1 MLIIYSDQEIEALV
15 QERKPLPKDWRNQL
29 LSPNKKKR
37 ELFVIGD
44 KGNKF
49 RIIIR
54 QNDFRPSDFSVI
66 LAVLIRSPNRNFRL
80 RRYNGW
86 TSRHRNRLER
96 EIINGFHIHFAT
108 ERYQRRGLK
117 EDTYAQ
123 QTERYSDCEGA
134 LRCLIVDAN
143 FQESPQ

>member
-1 MLIIYSDQEIEALV
+1 MSIIYSDQEIEALV
-15 QERKPLPKDWRNQL
+15 QEHKPLPKDWRNRL
-29 LSPNKKKR
+29 LSPNNKKR
-37 ELFVIGD
+37 ELLVIGD
-44 KGNKF
+44 MGNKF

-66 LAVLIRSPNRNFRL
+66 LAVLVHSPSRNFRL

-108 ERYQRRGLK
+108 ERYQRKGLK
-117 EDTYAQ
+117 EDAYAQ
-123 QTERYSDCEGA
+123 RTERYRDCEGA

-143 FQESPQ
+143 FQEPLQ

>member
-1 MLIIYSDQEIEALV
+1 MSIIYSDQEIEALV
-15 QERKPLPKDWRNQL
+15 QEHKPLPKDWRNRL
-29 LSPNKKKR
+29 LSPNNKKR
-37 ELFVIGD
+37 ELLVIGD
-44 KGNKF
+44 MGNKF

-66 LAVLIRSPNRNFRL
+66 LAVLVLSPNRNFRL

-108 ERYQRRGLK
+108 ERYQRKGLK
-117 EDTYAQ
+117 EDAYAQ
-123 QTERYSDCEGA
+123 RTERYRDCEEA

-143 FQESPQ
+143 FQEPPQ